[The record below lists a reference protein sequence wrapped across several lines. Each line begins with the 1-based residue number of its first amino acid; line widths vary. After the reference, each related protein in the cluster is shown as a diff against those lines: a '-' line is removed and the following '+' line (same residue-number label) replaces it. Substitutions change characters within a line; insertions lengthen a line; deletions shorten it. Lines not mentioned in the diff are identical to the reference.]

1 MSNMSYCRFENTVSD
16 LEDCVESWSDGVS
29 SKDEA
34 RARQRLVEVAEE
46 LLSLY
51 RSDREMVDTLE
62 LNEEGKSYEADD
74 DDTED
79 EDNESE
85 SDTE

>member
-34 RARQRLVEVAEE
+34 QARQRLVRVAEE

-51 RSDREMVDTLE
+51 RSDREMVDSLE